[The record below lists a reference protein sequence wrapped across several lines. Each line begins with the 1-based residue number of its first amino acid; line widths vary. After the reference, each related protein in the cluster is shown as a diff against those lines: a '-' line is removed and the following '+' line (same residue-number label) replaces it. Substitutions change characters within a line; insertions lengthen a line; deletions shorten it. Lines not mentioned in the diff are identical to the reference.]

1 MKRALLT
8 LMASAVLFSGCG
20 FKGNTVIKVNNQ
32 NITKAQYEEAFKNA
46 AKNSQLAQMG
56 IDIPEDDN
64 NLMYLMIKDRVVNE
78 LIVKELLRQE
88 LEKRNITVSKN
99 DIAKER
105 QKMIDRVGSKDKFND
120 ILKQNGIKNSQFE
133 SDLEQEIKMKKLVND
148 IHPVK
153 VSDSQAKDFYNKNI
167 NQFKYPDKVRAS
179 HILISANPVEIK
191 EQLRKKNPNMTENDL
206 NMKVQ
211 QEMRA
216 RYDKAVAIQ
225 KQLKNNPDEFESVAR
240 NKSDDPMSAKNGGDI
255 GFFAQKDMVKP
266 FADTAFAQKP
276 NTISDVV
283 QTPYGFH
290 IIKVTDRMA
299 AGQQPFEKVKEQ
311 IKLYMTAQ
319 EQIKA
324 LELYLNG
331 LKANAVIQFVDE
343 SYNPVQIELKMKKL
357 AAERK
362 AAIQQQKQQA
372 QTQSK
377 TPVGA
382 NKAK

>member
-88 LEKRNITVSKN
+88 LEKRNITVSKD